1 MDQSTTDVLL
11 RMVDTVREILA
22 AIEASGTEGDI
33 VVDGV
38 IQQIHAVLQ
47 DPAIQTAA
55 DVEKPVAA
63 DLNIPVAAEMETPLA
78 TAVDVPAADTGPV
91 ADDPGSRTL
100 SDSSIRV
107 DVA

>member
-1 MDQSTTDVLL
+1 
-11 RMVDTVREILA
+11 
-22 AIEASGTEGDI
+22 
-33 VVDGV
+33 
-38 IQQIHAVLQ
+38 
-47 DPAIQTAA
+47 
-55 DVEKPVAA
+55 
-63 DLNIPVAAEMETPLA
+63 METPLA